1 MDTVQDSDYKG
12 ALAIICDTANRPRI
26 DDKRYEQG
34 VSPSKSITIQMM
46 IFMVTY
52 LGWIQVQA
60 VPVR

>member
-1 MDTVQDSDYKG
+1 MDTVQDSDYQG

-26 DDKRYEQG
+26 DDKRYEQAAF
-34 VSPSKSITIQMM
+34 TIKIDHHPMM
-46 IFMVTY
+46 ISMVTY